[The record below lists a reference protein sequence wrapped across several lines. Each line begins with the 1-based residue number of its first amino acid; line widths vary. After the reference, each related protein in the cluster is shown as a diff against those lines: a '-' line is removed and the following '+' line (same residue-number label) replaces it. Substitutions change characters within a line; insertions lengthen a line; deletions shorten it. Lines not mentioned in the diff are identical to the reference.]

1 MESVLGI
8 VYAYSDRAAL
18 RELTKIRTLASLPIA
33 GKYRIIDFILSGFV
47 NSNIYD
53 ISLLTTNN
61 YNSLMDHVGSGKDWD
76 LTRKIGGL
84 RILSPFAGE
93 NSHDGIYKGT
103 LDALYRNLSS
113 IKMSHAQQ
121 VVISGSS
128 IVCDIDYRDIVEEH
142 IKSDADITVIYT
154 KSMNGGKT
162 VPRGV
167 AIIEMDKTG
176 RIHDLTI
183 NEDDTKLQDV
193 NWCLDVFVIRKA
205 FLETL
210 VADAVSVGLTDF
222 YRDIIKR
229 LAKTLKIQGL
239 ETKKQF
245 FEISN
250 VRGYMQA
257 NMNFLKK
264 TYRDQAFEKP
274 VYTKV
279 KDSVPTLYKDGCYVR
294 NSLIADGCKIEGHV
308 ENSILSR
315 GVRVEHAAVVKNS
328 IIMQNTDI
336 KSGALVEYVISD
348 KDVIVREGREVIGH
362 EKYPLLLAKK
372 SIV

>member
-8 VYAYSDRAAL
+8 VFAYSERAAM

-33 GKYRIIDFILSGFV
+33 GKYRVIDFILSEFV

-53 ISLLTTNN
+53 ISLITTNN
-61 YNSLMDHVGSGKDWD
+61 YNSLVDHVGAGKDWD
-76 LTRKIGGL
+76 LTRKIGGV
-84 RILSPFAGE
+84 RILTPFSGE
-93 NSHDGIYKGT
+93 NSTDGVYKGT
-103 LDALYRNLSS
+103 LDAIFRNLNS
-113 IKMSHAQQ
+113 IKRSHAKY
-121 VVISGSS
+121 VVLSGSS
-128 IVCDIDYRDIVEEH
+128 IVCNIDYQEVLAKH
-142 IKSDADITVIYT
+142 IASDADITVIYT

-167 AIIEMDKTG
+167 AVIKMNKSGKVE
-176 RIHDLTI
+176 DLII
-183 NEDDTKLQDV
+183 NEDDTKIQDV
-193 NWCLDVFVIRKA
+193 TWSLDIFIINKA
-205 FLETL
+205 LLETL
-210 VADAVSVGLTDF
+210 VADAVSVGLMDF
-222 YRDIIKR
+222 HLDIIKR
-229 LAKTLKIQGL
+229 LAGTLKIQGI
-239 ETKKQF
+239 ESENQF

-250 VRGYMQA
+250 IRGYMQA

-264 TYRDQAFEKP
+264 AYREKAFEKP
-274 VYTKV
+274 VFTKV
-279 KDSVPTLYKDGCYVR
+279 KDSFPTLYKDGCYVR

-308 ENSILSR
+308 ENSIISR
-315 GVRVEHAAVVKNS
+315 GVRVEHSAVVKNS

-336 KSGALVEYVISD
+336 QSGARVEYVISD

>member
-8 VYAYSDRAAL
+8 VFAYSERAAM

-33 GKYRIIDFILSGFV
+33 GKYRVIDFILSGFV

-53 ISLLTTNN
+53 ISLITTNN
-61 YNSLMDHVGSGKDWD
+61 YNSLVDHVGAGRDWD

-84 RILSPFAGE
+84 RVLSPFSGE
-93 NSHDGIYKGT
+93 NSTNGVYKGT
-103 LDALYRNLSS
+103 LDALYRNLNS
-113 IKMSHAQQ
+113 IKLSHAQH
-121 VVISGSS
+121 VVLSGSS
-128 IVCDIDYRDIVEEH
+128 IVCNIDYQEVLEKH
-142 IKSDADITVIYT
+142 IKSDADITAIYT

-167 AIIEMDKTG
+167 AVIKMNKTG
-176 RIHDLTI
+176 RIEDLTI
-183 NEDDTKLQDV
+183 NEDDAKIQDV
-193 NWCLDVFVIRKA
+193 NWLLDIFVIKKSL
-205 FLETL
+205 LETL

-222 YRDIIKR
+222 HLDIVKR
-229 LAKTLKIQGL
+229 LAGTLKIQGL
-239 ETKKQF
+239 ESEKQF
-245 FEISN
+245 FEIST

-264 TYRDQAFEKP
+264 AYREKAFEKP
-274 VYTKV
+274 VFTKV
-279 KDSVPTLYKDGCYVR
+279 KDSFPTLYKDGCYVR

-308 ENSILSR
+308 ENSIISR
-315 GVRVEHAAVVKNS
+315 GVRVEHSAVVKNS

-336 KSGALVEYVISD
+336 QSGARVEYVISD